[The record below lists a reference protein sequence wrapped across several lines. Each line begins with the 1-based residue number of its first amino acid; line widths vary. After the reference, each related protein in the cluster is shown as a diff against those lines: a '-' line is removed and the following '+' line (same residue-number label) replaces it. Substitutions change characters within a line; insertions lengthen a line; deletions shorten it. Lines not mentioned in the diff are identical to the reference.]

1 MENEIP
7 AIHDFQLSNKT
18 ETYTMSHMQG
28 KGCSATEALRKQLIQ
43 TGQFL
48 HVK

>member
-18 ETYTMSHMQG
+18 GTYTMSLMQG
-28 KGCSATEALRKQLIQ
+28 KGCSATEALRKQLIP